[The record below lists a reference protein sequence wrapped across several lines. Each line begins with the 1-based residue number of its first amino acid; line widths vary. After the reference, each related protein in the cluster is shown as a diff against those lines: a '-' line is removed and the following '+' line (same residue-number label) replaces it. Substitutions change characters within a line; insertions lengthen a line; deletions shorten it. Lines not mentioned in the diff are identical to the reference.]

1 MIEDYSHFSDD
12 ELLVM
17 FRQGDE
23 LAGGQLAERYRPLV
37 KRCTRPYFLMGGD
50 GEDLIQEGM
59 IGLVCSM
66 QGYDIE
72 GAAAFKSYAELCVR
86 RRIMDAVR
94 SASRSKHMPLNHR
107 LSLEELS
114 ADEGEAEAILSD
126 ERYKL
131 SPEELIIEQEK
142 RSSMYEMCAKLL
154 SPMEKKVLRLY
165 LEGLSYEEM
174 AGRIERPVK
183 SVDSALQRIKKK
195 LSNALRQNQ

>member
-1 MIEDYSHFSDD
+1 MINDYSCFSDD
-12 ELLVM
+12 ELIGM

-23 LAGGQLAERYRPLV
+23 MAGGQLAERYRPLV

-66 QGYDIE
+66 QGYDVD
-72 GAAAFKSYAELCVR
+72 GAASFKSYAELCVR

-94 SASRSKHMPLNHR
+94 SANRSKHMPLNYR

-114 ADEGEAEAILSD
+114 AEENEAEALLSD

-142 RSSMYEMCAKLL
+142 RSRVREMSEKLL
-154 SPMEKKVLRLY
+154 SPLEKKVLKLY

-174 AGRIERPVK
+174 AAKMEKPVK

-195 LSNALRQNQ
+195 LSVALK

>member
-1 MIEDYSHFSDD
+1 MINDYSRFTDD
-12 ELLVM
+12 ELLIM

-66 QGYDIE
+66 QGYDME
-72 GAAAFKSYAELCVR
+72 GAASFKSYAELCIR

-94 SASRSKHMPLNHR
+94 SASRSKHMPLNSR

-114 ADEGEAEAILSD
+114 DEEGEAEALLSD

-131 SPEELIIEQEK
+131 SPEELIIEQE
-142 RSSMYEMCAKLL
+142 RRNRVYEMSEKLL
-154 SPMEKKVLRLY
+154 SPLEKKVLKLY

-174 AGRIERPVK
+174 ALRMEKPVK

-195 LSNALRQNQ
+195 LSSALRQNL